1 MQKCKEH
8 WQKKNKKK
16 IKIMIDFDLENC
28 PKDEEVEVY
37 YPDGTLL
44 VRTDNDILFLYI
56 CSKIKENKVDGF
68 YACMAKEM
76 EEWRSRSMRGEVLQE
91 PHKIPITNY
100 GRARGPFPK
109 GFFHVHAE
117 LLRKLI

>member
-1 MQKCKEH
+1 
-8 WQKKNKKK
+8 
-16 IKIMIDFDLENC
+16 MIDFDLENC

-44 VRTDNDILFLYI
+44 IRTNNDILFLYI
-56 CSKIKENKVDGF
+56 CSKIKENKADGF

-76 EEWRSRSMRGEVLQE
+76 DVWRTLSMRGEVLQE

-100 GRARGPFPK
+100 GRTKGPFPK
-109 GFFHVHAE
+109 GFFHAHGE